1 MLGGL
6 AEIPRTMWES
16 LGLKEKG
23 GGGMKQSRRRDK
35 NRETEEKRESE
46 TNFVPATCLG
56 TLMNQAER
64 VLHLLTNYFPN
75 ALLGPYKELTIFFSV
90 HFS

>member
-23 GGGMKQSRRRDK
+23 GWVGGMKQSRRRDK
-35 NRETEEKRESE
+35 NRETEEKRERE
-46 TNFVPATCLG
+46 
-56 TLMNQAER
+56 
-64 VLHLLTNYFPN
+64 
-75 ALLGPYKELTIFFSV
+75 
-90 HFS
+90 